1 MKVSP
6 EFLPIVEWWEKGG
19 KKITL
24 IAVVVIAA
32 VGGGF
37 LYVHNKK
44 KLDAQAASVLDNAGA
59 NVYQLEEA
67 VGKYGNTKPAGVL
80 KLRLAKEYFDAEKY
94 ELALEQYESLIADTP
109 DGFDGIPE
117 YGKAHCLEA
126 MEKYAEAAKVFDELV
141 NKNPDG
147 YLALS
152 ARIGSAR
159 AVACGGDRKT
169 ALERLEELKKSVKA
183 EGDVALV
190 ESAIDF
196 VKRFE
201 KRDKV
206 DFMADATVAPVMPAV
221 EKPAAKPVVKPAD
234 KPAAKPAVKPAAKPA
249 TKPAAKPAAK
259 PSK

>member
-19 KKITL
+19 KKMTL
-24 IAVVVIAA
+24 IALVVVTA

-44 KLDAQAASVLDNAGA
+44 KLDAQAASVAGDM
-59 NVYQLEEA
+59 NVTVDQLEEA
-67 VGKYGNTKPAGVL
+67 VGKYGSTKSAGVL
-80 KLRLAKEYFDAEKY
+80 KLRLAKEYFNAEKY
-94 ELALEQYESLIADTP
+94 DLALEQYESLAGNAP

-117 YGKAHCLEA
+117 YGKAYCLEA
-126 MEKYAEAAKVFDELV
+126 MGKYAEAAKAFDEIV
-141 NKNPDG
+141 NRNPNG

-152 ARIGSAR
+152 AQLGSAR

-169 ALERLEELKKSVKA
+169 ALERLEALKKSVKDA
-183 EGDVALV
+183 GDIALV

-201 KRDKV
+201 KRENV
-206 DFMADATVAPVMPAV
+206 GLMTDATVLPVAPVV
-221 EKPAAKPVVKPAD
+221 EKPVAA
-234 KPAAKPAVKPAAKPA
+234 PAAKPAS
-249 TKPAAKPAAK
+249 KPAAKPAAK
-259 PSK
+259 PAK